1 MLPMRNY
8 CLKKVKQSRFRA
20 NFSVH
25 TRILVHVF
33 RLKDKITYVKF
44 LHITQIVSLLFVV
57 HSDILESDDSSS
69 NNLSP
74 CARHSRI
81 FNTWSNRKS
90 CSSRGTRLVMHD
102 ENESQF
108 FFLRYSIFRF
118 RTQWKMFLVEWVLLR
133 ISIYFEHHCQRL
145 VTIPI
150 ISKEEVCSQ
159 RVPFI
164 LHMIV

>member
-1 MLPMRNY
+1 MIMLNDCPMVSIKQRYVLWHIIDAMKIVLFRKWSMMPMRNY

-90 CSSRGTRLVMHD
+90 CSSRGTRSMMHD
-102 ENESQF
+102 ENKSQF
-108 FFLRYSIFRF
+108 FFLCYSIFLF
-118 RTQWKMFLVEWVLLR
+118 QTQ
-133 ISIYFEHHCQRL
+133 
-145 VTIPI
+145 
-150 ISKEEVCSQ
+150 
-159 RVPFI
+159 
-164 LHMIV
+164 